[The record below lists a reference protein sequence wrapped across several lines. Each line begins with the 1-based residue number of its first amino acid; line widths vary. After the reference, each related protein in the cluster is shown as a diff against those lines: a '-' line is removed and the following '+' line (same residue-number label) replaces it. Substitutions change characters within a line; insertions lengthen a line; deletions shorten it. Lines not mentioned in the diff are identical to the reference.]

1 MYKIFSLFF
10 IAGIL
15 ISCNNNTKTD
25 SASVRDSSTVSQQL
39 PEEKL
44 ITTGC
49 YGYNQNGDHINFT
62 ITNAGDSIVG
72 NLEYALAGK
81 DKNSGMFSGMLY
93 GNRLM
98 GMYRFN
104 SEGMESTR
112 QMAFIV
118 NNNTLQE
125 GFGEIK
131 ETDKGILFQ
140 DTSTLKY
147 TSALLLKR
155 DSCR

>member
-1 MYKIFSLFF
+1 MYKFFSFLF

-25 SASVRDSSTVSQQL
+25 SASVTDSSTVNQQL

-62 ITNAGDSIVG
+62 ITNAEDSIVG

-81 DKNSGMFSGMLY
+81 DKNTGRFSGMVH

-112 QMAFIV
+112 QMAFII

-125 GFGEIK
+125 GFGEIN
-131 ETDKGILFQ
+131 ETEKGVEFN

-147 TSALLLKR
+147 TSSLLLKR